1 MRRSLVNR
9 YFSDGPVGVVIE
21 VEFPEDDPTLRL
33 VLDKKGRDIY
43 IYPGDVDLEK
53 FPFSIYKI

>member
-1 MRRSLVNR
+1 M
-9 YFSDGPVGVVIE
+9 GVVIE